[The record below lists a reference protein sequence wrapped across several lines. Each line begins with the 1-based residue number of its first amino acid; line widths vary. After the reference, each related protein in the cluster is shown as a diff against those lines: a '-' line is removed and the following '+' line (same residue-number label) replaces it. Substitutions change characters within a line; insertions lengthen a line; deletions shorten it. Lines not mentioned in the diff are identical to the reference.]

1 MAHTNSGY
9 RSAIKKNGIVPGAV
23 TEVDPESVMLS
34 EILQTE
40 KETERMTSLTGG
52 L

>member
-1 MAHTNSGY
+1 MAHTYSGY
-9 RSAIKKNGIVPGAV
+9 RSAIKNGIVPGAV
-23 TEVDPESVMLS
+23 TEVDPESVILS